1 MLQSLFSKACGL
13 IQLCYILSY
22 ISLRSLMVEDAYTK
36 LQPRR
41 FNWNVSHES
50 ISRVWLSFDTKVL

>member
-1 MLQSLFSKACGL
+1 
-13 IQLCYILSY
+13 
-22 ISLRSLMVEDAYTK
+22 MVEDAYTK

-50 ISRVWLSFDTKVL
+50 ISWLWLSFDTKVL